1 LEDSKNIGGKVMMK
15 KIRIAIY
22 TIIPLVILLSC
33 VLGFLVAPND
43 PNQTNLLERYAV
55 SSQRFPFGTDAMG
68 RCVFSRIL
76 YGGKTTLG
84 IVLLGSIIIFLVGTV
99 LGMGFSKGIMKSN
112 IIIDSFINAITAIPP
127 VAYLIVFIGAWGNGI
142 RTMLIAMT
150 VSYILRYIKLVR
162 AWTDIEINKAYIMC
176 AVASGATKLRIMMV
190 HVLPN
195 ILGQMIQFLCLSC
208 ANMVLTITGFSF
220 IGLGLGD
227 NVVDWGSMIL
237 EARTV
242 VDIHP
247 YLIFYPMLLVLIC
260 AMSFNVLGKQISAK

>member
-1 LEDSKNIGGKVMMK
+1 MEDSKDIGGK
-15 KIRIAIY
+15 AIMTKMRKTLY
-22 TIIPLVILLSC
+22 IIIPIVILISC
-33 VLGFLVAPND
+33 VLGFLIAPND
-43 PNQTNLLERYAV
+43 PNQTNLLERYALP
-55 SSQRFPFGTDAMG
+55 SERFPFGTDSMG

-84 IVLLGSIIIFLVGTV
+84 IVFFGSIIIFAVGTV
-99 LGMGFSKGIMKSN
+99 LGMIFSRGIMKSN

-127 VAYLIVFIGAWGNGI
+127 VAYLIVFIGALGNGI

-150 VSYILRYIKLVR
+150 ISYILRYVKLVR

-176 AVASGATKLRIMMV
+176 AVASGATKMRIMLV
-190 HVLPN
+190 HILPN

-208 ANMVLTITGFSF
+208 ANMILTITGFSF

-237 EARTV
+237 DARTAL
-242 VDIHP
+242 DMHP
-247 YLIFYPMLLVLIC
+247 YLIFYPMFFVLIC
-260 AMSFNVLGKQISAK
+260 ALSFNVLGKRISAK

>member
-1 LEDSKNIGGKVMMK
+1 MK
-15 KIRIAIY
+15 KLGKMLHI
-22 TIIPLVILLSC
+22 IIPLTILSIC
-33 VLGFLVAPND
+33 VLGFLIAPND
-43 PNQTNLLERYAV
+43 PNKANLLDRYAN
-55 SSQRFPFGTDAMG
+55 SSQIFPFGTDSMG

-84 IVLLGSIIIFLVGTV
+84 IVLCGSIIIFIAGTT
-99 LGMGFSKGIMKSN
+99 LGMTFSKGIMKSN

-142 RTMLIAMT
+142 RTMLISMT
-150 VSYILRYIKLVR
+150 ASYILRYVKLVR
-162 AWTDIEINKAYIMC
+162 AWTDIEMNKAYVMC
-176 AVASGATKLRIMMV
+176 AVASGAPKMRIMVV
-190 HVLPN
+190 HILPN

-237 EARTV
+237 EARAV
-242 VDIHP
+242 VDMYP
-247 YLIFYPMLLVLIC
+247 DLILYPMFFVLIC
-260 AMSFNVLGKQISAK
+260 ALSFNVLGKQISLK